1 MLVSEAIQKS
11 YSMAKGKA
19 TAPAAGTAKYNQ
31 LLSLADSLQKVWAAE
46 PDIQW
51 DALYS
56 VVNIGTVTATNSFEL
71 DDTINSVVKRETDPI
86 YLSSG
91 SSRVDYSLVKPN
103 QLYINRDFKAVA
115 QAGRNLVFP
124 TAFTSDSP
132 QFGYSIN
139 VPSILYPNEIT
150 AASDEIQVP
159 EPMWLVF
166 MMAAEFIAT
175 DVVRQNQR
183 GKNLEYAVE
192 LMRKMKQDN
201 QGQYEDVATEWNPLG
216 EDWA

>member
-1 MLVSEAIQKS
+1 MLVSVAIQKS

-19 TAPAAGTAKYNQ
+19 TAPAAGTAKYQQ

-56 VVNIGTVTATNSFEL
+56 VVNIGTVTATNSFAL
-71 DDTINSVVKRETDPI
+71 DATINSVVKRETDPI

-124 TAFTSDSP
+124 TAFTADSP

-150 AASDEIQVP
+150 LASDTIQVP

>member
-19 TAPAAGTAKYNQ
+19 TPPAAGTAKYNQ

-51 DALYS
+51 DTLYS
-56 VVNIGTVTATNSFEL
+56 VVNIGPVTATNSFDL
-71 DDTINSVVKRETDPI
+71 DDTINSIVKRETDPI

-91 SSRVDYSLVKPN
+91 STRVNYQLVRPN

-115 QAGRNLVFP
+115 QAGRSLLFP
-124 TAFTSDSP
+124 EAFTTESSVYGFD
-132 QFGYSIN
+132 IN
-139 VPSILYPNEIT
+139 VPAILYPEEIT
-150 AASDEIQVP
+150 AATDEIQVP

-183 GKNLEYAVE
+183 GKNLEYATE
-192 LMRKMKQDN
+192 LMRKMKQEN
-201 QGQYEDVATEWNPLG
+201 QGQYEEISTEWSPMG